1 MRVTEG
7 ITWIGVCT
15 DKFDETVAFFNKVM
29 GLKIVQE
36 GIPKVDI
43 QYAKY
48 CVFNVGNNVMFE
60 VFQPTQ
66 EIVGRY
72 SGPVIS
78 FTVDDL
84 DRACDEMRNKVK
96 FITSIIDDKS
106 TWRWI
111 YFQAPDKN
119 IYQIQQRY

>member
-15 DKFDETVAFFNKVM
+15 DNFEDSVSFFKNVM
-29 GLKIVQE
+29 GLKVVQE
-36 GIPKVDI
+36 GTPKIDI

-48 CVFNVGNNVMFE
+48 CVFDVGNEVMFE
-60 VFQPTQ
+60 LFQPTP

-72 SGPVIS
+72 SGPVVS
-78 FTVDDL
+78 FTVENLEKSCDD
-84 DRACDEMRNKVK
+84 MRGKVK
-96 FITSIIDDKS
+96 FITPVIDDKM

>member
-15 DKFDETVAFFNKVM
+15 ENFEETVAFFKSTM
-29 GLKIVQE
+29 GLKLVQE
-36 GIPKVDI
+36 GTPTVDI

-48 CVFNVGNNVMFE
+48 CVFDSGNNLMFE
-60 VFQPTQ
+60 IFQPTP
-66 EIVGRY
+66 EIANRY

-84 DRACDEMRNKVK
+84 DAACQEMK
-96 FITSIIDDKS
+96 FITPVIDDKA

-111 YFQAPDKN
+111 YFQGPDKN